1 MHPEVRQVVEE
12 LNPAQL
18 VLEACLCPAPDL
30 KFEGEPLAAARKLP
44 KSFLKER
51 KVATRNDR
59 DMGYR
64 S

>member
-30 KFEGEPLAAARKLP
+30 DLP
-44 KSFLKER
+44 
-51 KVATRNDR
+51 
-59 DMGYR
+59 
-64 S
+64 

>member
-30 KFEGEPLAAARKLP
+30 C
-44 KSFLKER
+44 
-51 KVATRNDR
+51 VATRNDR

-64 S
+64 N